1 MRTHIKML
9 LKNTTIIAVGNFAT
23 KFLSLLLVPLHTMW
37 VSTDEYGEYDLLN
50 SVASFIIPLIT
61 VLLDQAIL
69 RFALR
74 DRARATSYLM
84 NSLVIVALNI
94 LISNTILLLAFRD
107 RPYMTSFAVFL
118 DFYTIYQCCSEYLRG
133 MNKLIKYAAINIL
146 VAILCVVLNV
156 IFVHSNGMAVNGIL
170 LASGLSY
177 LFGALAALAGE
188 KISLNNLKINL
199 KTQKEML
206 KYSVALIPNSLGWWV
221 TNVSDR
227 LVINW
232 AMGNFDNGIYAVA
245 CKVPTVITLFYSVF
259 NLAWQQTIFTLK
271 KSKDRISMYHM
282 IYHRLIRILFV
293 AATLVLMGTIL
304 VFKFMVPAEYSPGY
318 LYVPILLCGV
328 VFLSLSQFLTGI
340 LLADMD
346 SKTVGKSMLIAAAV
360 NLAINLSLIWTTGL
374 FAASISTLVAY
385 VLLFCIRFWKLRKY
399 FKVKKIVK
407 EILLGLALFCIASA
421 IYYIVGGSLL

>member
-206 KYSVALIPNSLGWWV
+206 KYSVALIPN
-221 TNVSDR
+221 
-227 LVINW
+227 
-232 AMGNFDNGIYAVA
+232 
-245 CKVPTVITLFYSVF
+245 VPYDL
-259 NLAWQQTIFTLK
+259 
-271 KSKDRISMYHM
+271 
-282 IYHRLIRILFV
+282 
-293 AATLVLMGTIL
+293 
-304 VFKFMVPAEYSPGY
+304 P
-318 LYVPILLCGV
+318 
-328 VFLSLSQFLTGI
+328 
-340 LLADMD
+340 
-346 SKTVGKSMLIAAAV
+346 
-360 NLAINLSLIWTTGL
+360 
-374 FAASISTLVAY
+374 
-385 VLLFCIRFWKLRKY
+385 
-399 FKVKKIVK
+399 
-407 EILLGLALFCIASA
+407 
-421 IYYIVGGSLL
+421 